1 MIDEMIDM
9 VPQEAK
15 GTGMVIGI
23 SKEKEAVDSMI
34 EIVIWKGRHQ
44 GGQRMEKIAGEED
57 LTERKEVR
65 LVEEAETAQ
74 SAEVE
79 IEMIVHL
86 VMTVAHLI
94 GDPDQ
99 EKLWIVMIDLL
110 QGEATAVMIEEIEVQ

>member
-99 EKLWIVMIDLL
+99 EKLWIVMIDLR
-110 QGEATAVMIEEIEVQ
+110 QGEATAAMIEEIGVQ